1 MPYTPL
7 SDLETLPALPRLGEK
22 VLGFLLRQ
30 DDREGV
36 IGDFAEECEL
46 IAGRCGAGAAR
57 RWFWLELLRS
67 MPALIILSHKKLRR
81 NFMKQNNIRLAA
93 IGIILILP
101 ALALCVGGIL
111 QSGFGLSQF
120 NEAINFDMLFFNPAV
135 LIGGLGLAVGLN
147 LWPVVRIR
155 FQDGNLVG
163 TVKVRDSVANLG
175 LIALISL
182 LTGIIFLYLLAE
194 NLQIFAR

>member
-1 MPYTPL
+1 
-7 SDLETLPALPRLGEK
+7 
-22 VLGFLLRQ
+22 
-30 DDREGV
+30 
-36 IGDFAEECEL
+36 
-46 IAGRCGAGAAR
+46 
-57 RWFWLELLRS
+57 
-67 MPALIILSHKKLRR
+67 
-81 NFMKQNNIRLAA
+81 MKQNNIRLAA

-101 ALALCVGGIL
+101 ALTLCVGGIL